1 MALKKWFRN
10 MLCHEVRAGHFMA
23 IFRISFVLNVTVICQ
38 MQKLWHASFQK
49 AHRSFLLQD
58 VN

>member
-1 MALKKWFRN
+1 
-10 MLCHEVRAGHFMA
+10 MLCHEVRAGQFMA